1 MRAEQLFLLIN
12 EIDDR
17 LITEAEGND
26 EQPVEVVLEKRFPIK
41 EIIALAACAAAL
53 VICVYAVMNL
63 RQGVTPPDNIS
74 NSTAI
79 NSGVNSSSENT
90 SSESASVVDSS
101 SETSETSETS
111 DISGTS
117 ETSDTS
123 ETESGIAVP
132 TVGLNTEVL
141 WGMYKTF
148 DEVSGRYGDITS
160 GNHNVY
166 YFENGC
172 GRYLWDSYN
181 IDPQQSDRDV
191 NIEITRG
198 NGGVKMIDNIKPKDL
213 INGEFTA
220 LSFEDFASQCG
231 FEIVSLG
238 NDEPY
243 TMYDGYRTATFTHPS
258 YENMLF
264 WASYS
269 EESGAID
276 DDTLFTI
283 KLNVTLNRSALWG
296 LGKTFDEINERYG
309 EVTSGN
315 FNTYF
320 FERGWGRYV
329 WDYGGGIDNSFADR
343 DENIEYIKTRGGVVM
358 MDNIKAGDLLNHE
371 HAISLNY
378 DQFAKACGITYKDA
392 EEPVGMYDGIW
403 ARSFVHP
410 LYENFTFVMYM
421 EEPGVIDGTTTFIVR
436 SDDF

>member
-41 EIIALAACAAAL
+41 EIMVLAACAAAL
-53 VICVYAVMNL
+53 VICFYAVMNV
-63 RQGVTPPDNIS
+63 RQGVTPPPDNIL

-79 NSGVNSSSENT
+79 DSGVNSSSANT
-90 SSESASVVDSS
+90 SSETASVVDS
-101 SETSETSETS
+101 TSE
-111 DISGTS
+111 TS

-123 ETESGIAVP
+123 ETSEMSDTSETQSGIAVP
-132 TVGLNTEVL
+132 TVSLNPEVM

-148 DEVSGRYGDITS
+148 DEVSARYGDITS

-166 YFENGC
+166 NFENGC
-172 GRYLWDSYN
+172 GRYVWDSYN

-198 NGGVKMIDNIKPKDL
+198 NGGVKMIDNIKPRDL

-238 NDEPY
+238 KDEPY

-296 LGKTFDEINERYG
+296 LGKTFDEITERYG
-309 EVTSGN
+309 EVASGN

-329 WDYGGGIDNSFADR
+329 WDYGGGIDNSFADVN
-343 DENIEYIKTRGGVVM
+343 ENIEYIKTRGGVVM
-358 MDNIKAGDLLNHE
+358 MDNIKNFLNYE
-371 HAISLNY
+371 YAVTLNY
-378 DQFAKACGITYKDA
+378 DQFAEACGITYTGD
-392 EEPVGMYDGIW
+392 EEPPAMYDLW

-410 LYENFTFVMYM
+410 FYENFTFVMYM
-421 EEPGVIDGTTTFIVR
+421 EEPGVIDKTTTFMVR